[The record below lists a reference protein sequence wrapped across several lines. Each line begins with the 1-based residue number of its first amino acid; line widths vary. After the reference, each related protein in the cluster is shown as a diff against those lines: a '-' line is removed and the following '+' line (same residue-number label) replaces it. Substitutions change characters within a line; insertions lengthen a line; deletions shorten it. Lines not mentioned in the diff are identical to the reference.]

1 MSHLV
6 PLLEFNHAC
15 SRLRRGANLFT
26 GDGKRKDVFVLFCIC
41 ATFYWIID
49 NLERLP
55 LFRPNLLL
63 KISHCTPRIG
73 EASNVMTALERCRV
87 GTIPILLT
95 HTPLELSNRII
106 RMLFHPLFHLA
117 FNDTNLVYAATQQ
130 NRVSPDLKSDR
141 LVRKNK

>member
-1 MSHLV
+1 
-6 PLLEFNHAC
+6 
-15 SRLRRGANLFT
+15 
-26 GDGKRKDVFVLFCIC
+26 
-41 ATFYWIID
+41 
-49 NLERLP
+49 
-55 LFRPNLLL
+55 
-63 KISHCTPRIG
+63 
-73 EASNVMTALERCRV
+73 MTALERCRV

>member
-1 MSHLV
+1 
-6 PLLEFNHAC
+6 
-15 SRLRRGANLFT
+15 
-26 GDGKRKDVFVLFCIC
+26 
-41 ATFYWIID
+41 
-49 NLERLP
+49 
-55 LFRPNLLL
+55 
-63 KISHCTPRIG
+63 
-73 EASNVMTALERCRV
+73 MTALERCRV

-141 LVRKNK
+141 LVRKNNEGVGEAFGAMRQTMMKLITFVTNVFLEHGMEYQSCRACVLHPLDVVKIFAQRRSGRYQWRPQYHTQITRC